1 MLLINRPKRN
11 ACEPSKEGKG
21 WTIFFFILLI
31 AWKSDPTLS
40 D

>member
-21 WTIFFFILLI
+21 WTIFFYYFTYSLEE
-31 AWKSDPTLS
+31 
-40 D
+40 